1 MQIGSEVGNRRD
13 CASLPVEFSLKVS
26 LPHTL
31 VCQEYLCRRASE
43 ASRLRC
49 VGSEPSPVQQGHFA
63 RPTLHMLE
71 KGPLRSLRVPAPLEK
86 PGEKKALLSLLNHQ
100 AQRQSQDIA
109 PRGAQ
114 PPTQVFQR
122 GSREKQLCTTW
133 VARHAALAS
142 AGVCEVD
149 TAGRTCS
156 VLPSTARHHVS
167 FKLRPPSH
175 CENTGRDRAH
185 ENAHRYSMKSFRN
198 FYLHPLELS
207 KTPAA
212 DRRGD
217 RTRSSPTLAQHF
229 PAMSEITRGF
239 LAPDSLDSKLSTDA
253 TTLLAAEIQRVERG
267 SQFPRVNAQRDWR
280 YQPTVWRD

>member
-100 AQRQSQDIA
+100 AQRQSQDMA

-156 VLPSTARHHVS
+156 VLPSAARHHVS

-175 CENTGRDRAH
+175 PENTSRD
-185 ENAHRYSMKSFRN
+185 
-198 FYLHPLELS
+198 
-207 KTPAA
+207 
-212 DRRGD
+212 G
-217 RTRSSPTLAQHF
+217 RTRTH
-229 PAMSEITRGF
+229 
-239 LAPDSLDSKLSTDA
+239 TDTA
-253 TTLLAAEIQRVERG
+253 
-267 SQFPRVNAQRDWR
+267 
-280 YQPTVWRD
+280 